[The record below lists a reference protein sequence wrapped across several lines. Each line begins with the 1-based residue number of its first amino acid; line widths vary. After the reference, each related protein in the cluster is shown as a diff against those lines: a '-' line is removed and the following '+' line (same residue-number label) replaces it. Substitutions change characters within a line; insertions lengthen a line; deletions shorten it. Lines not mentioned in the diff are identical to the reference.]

1 MGPCFPHFSSPC
13 APPLVPPPPPP
24 RQHEAGDS
32 QVVSTDVWNENLDAA
47 AAVVVHIQC
56 ANRNKKLL
64 LAYM

>member
-1 MGPCFPHFSSPC
+1 MH
-13 APPLVPPPPPP
+13 LPPP

-47 AAVVVHIQC
+47 AAVIVHIQC

-64 LAYM
+64 LAYYVRKQCSRAQ

>member
-1 MGPCFPHFSSPC
+1 M
-13 APPLVPPPPPP
+13 
-24 RQHEAGDS
+24 
-32 QVVSTDVWNENLDAA
+32 VSTDVWNENLDAA

>member
-1 MGPCFPHFSSPC
+1 MGWTMLPPFLFLMH
-13 APPLVPPPPPP
+13 APPPC